1 MATSPA
7 TRRAV
12 VAPPFST
19 EVVTPHERFGSM
31 SVTRNPTGAAMS
43 RDLPSYL
50 RQAPR
55 DNTLKVDDIA
65 GALPRR
71 RTGRERD
78 TFHATGDI
86 EGAAPKA
93 LHTVRSGHH
102 DILSVDDIEGARAR
116 STDLHTK
123 RVVNPLDPVYKLPTA
138 PAVSPPTMPFKRDS
152 YLVDDIPGTRATGGT
167 GAMGNMKPRANNILN
182 VDDVPGARPR
192 PLVHTATGHLD
203 SMDVSDIIHGG
214 VFQTKRCT

>member
-1 MATSPA
+1 MASPVLV
-7 TRRAV
+7 T
-12 VAPPFST
+12 PPFST
-19 EVVTPHERFGSM
+19 EAVTAVERFGSM
-31 SVTRNPTGAAMS
+31 SVTRNPTGAAMG
-43 RDLPSYL
+43 RDLPSFL

-55 DNTLKVDDIA
+55 DNTMKVDDIA

-86 EGAAPKA
+86 DGAAPRT
-93 LHTVRSGHH
+93 LHTLRSGHH

-123 RVVNPLDPVYKLPTA
+123 RVVDPLNPVYKLPTA
-138 PAVSPPTMPFKRDS
+138 PVEVHPTLPFKRDS
-152 YLVDDIPGTRATGGT
+152 YLVDDIPGTRSTGGT
-167 GAMGNMKPRANNILN
+167 GAMGNMKPRPNNLLN

-192 PLVHTATGHLD
+192 PLVHSATGHADSLD
-203 SMDVSDIIHGG
+203 VADIIHGG
-214 VFQTKRCT
+214 VFQTKRRT